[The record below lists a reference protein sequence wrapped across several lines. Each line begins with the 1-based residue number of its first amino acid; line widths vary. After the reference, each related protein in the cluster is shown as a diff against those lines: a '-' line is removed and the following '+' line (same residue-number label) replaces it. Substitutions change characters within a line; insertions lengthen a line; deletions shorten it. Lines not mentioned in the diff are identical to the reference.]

1 MLAYPLERGPN
12 LRTLRFGLSA
22 VLSITRMTK
31 LDSMAQA
38 FGEPEEF
45 HETLANG
52 GANRDISAN
61 YSYTPPPRIPVTP
74 AMPEKT

>member
-1 MLAYPLERGPN
+1 
-12 LRTLRFGLSA
+12 
-22 VLSITRMTK
+22 MTK